1 MKRIPLEQAKP
12 GMVLAKPVVNSA
24 GMIVVAAGMALDESL
39 LTHLERMGTAVVYV
53 EGAAGDGEIKSLE
66 DLEREL
72 DARFRKLDEEP
83 QLSRIRQAIR
93 RHLQLH
99 TEASHD

>member
-1 MKRIPLEQAKP
+1 
-12 GMVLAKPVVNSA
+12 
-24 GMIVVAAGMALDESL
+24 MIVVAAGMALDEPRL
-39 LTHLERMGTAVVYV
+39 AHLARRGTATVCV
-53 EGAAGDGEIKSLE
+53 EGAAGDGELKSLE

-93 RHLQLH
+93 HYLQVH

>member
-12 GMVLAKPVVNSA
+12 GMVLAKPVINSA
-24 GMIVVAAGMALDESL
+24 GMIVVAAGMALDEPRL
-39 LTHLERMGTAVVYV
+39 AHLARRGTATVCV
-53 EGAAGDGEIKSLE
+53 EGAAGDGELKSLE

-93 RHLQLH
+93 HYLQVH

>member
-12 GMVLAKPVVNSA
+12 GMVLAKPVINSA
-24 GMIVVAAGMALDESL
+24 GMIVVAAGMALDEPRL
-39 LTHLERMGTAVVYV
+39 AHLARRGTATVCV
-53 EGAAGDGEIKSLE
+53 EGAAGDGELKSLE

-93 RHLQLH
+93 HHLQVH
-99 TEASHD
+99 TGASHD